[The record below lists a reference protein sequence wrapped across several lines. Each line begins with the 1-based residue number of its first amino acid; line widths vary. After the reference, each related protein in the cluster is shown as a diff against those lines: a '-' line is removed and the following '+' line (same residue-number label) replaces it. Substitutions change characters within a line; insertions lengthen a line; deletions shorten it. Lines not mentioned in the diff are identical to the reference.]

1 MTTSDNLDQ
10 TICDNK
16 KARSKKK
23 IVSVCHW
30 QRLLL
35 NSKSCAV
42 SSDVIQKPFKKAI
55 FIFFFFFCFWR
66 DYFAERDG
74 KRRKRKFRRELND
87 LRPSSR
93 SRAGELFVWSNVAGM
108 TFQVEWPNCRRC
120 CWNTGDHHRLW
131 WWSNNSS
138 LVIRRWFPANDMASV
153 MCNRL
158 GWMWVAPHHHHQ
170 RREVDFNTQ
179 HDNSVV
185 YVRKPLEIT
194 VRIYSPV
201 SLSCNCGPFYKNRN
215 ENQNGLLGGVWCRS
229 ISFVGYYFRLEIF
242 LRPAN
247 VKKNSFNDKWREGRR
262 MSFDAERRWQKQQR
276 HEEKGEVPNWAELR
290 ELSNQNKPLEPTV
303 TKRAQ
308 NRESFFFLPSKRNE

>member
-1 MTTSDNLDQ
+1 MHFSLHIALDDLLRHAADQ
-10 TICDNK
+10 GLRLRGFSLLTFYVKRWGGSRTKWRQVKIWIKPFVTIK
-16 KARSKKK
+16 KQGAKKK
-23 IVSVCHW
+23 FVSVCHW
-30 QRLLL
+30 QRVLL

-55 FIFFFFFCFWR
+55 FIFFFFFFFWR

-170 RREVDFNTQ
+170 RREDDFNTQ

-201 SLSCNCGPFYKNRN
+201 SLSCNCGPFFKNRN
-215 ENQNGLLGGVWCRS
+215 G
-229 ISFVGYYFRLEIF
+229 
-242 LRPAN
+242 
-247 VKKNSFNDKWREGRR
+247 K
-262 MSFDAERRWQKQQR
+262 
-276 HEEKGEVPNWAELR
+276 
-290 ELSNQNKPLEPTV
+290 
-303 TKRAQ
+303 
-308 NRESFFFLPSKRNE
+308 SKRVVGWRLVSLDLFRWVLFSIRNFPQAGKRQKEFLQWQMEGG